1 LRWEPWDT
9 FNSDVYKFVTSSQ
22 MAAASERTNQAHTA
36 LNPGAF
42 SKFFVEL
49 YEHNTTVDDTDTKR
63 RWHQRVLADGM
74 LKAVRNLCRR
84 NKDNGEQIA
93 DTLKA
98 MPNSVWF
105 GRTEKLLR
113 AVSHYVVLVPSP
125 LIPGYDTDENM
136 CVLGLYIGENKY
148 EMSEGSSGLSFK
160 MHETSKILGK

>member
-1 LRWEPWDT
+1 
-9 FNSDVYKFVTSSQ
+9 
-22 MAAASERTNQAHTA
+22 MAAAFERTNQVHTA
-36 LNPGAF
+36 LNSDAF
-42 SKFFVEL
+42 SKFFVEF
-49 YEHNTTVDDTDTKR
+49 YEHSTTVDDTDVKR

-113 AVSHYVVLVPSP
+113 AVSHYAVLVPSP
-125 LIPGYDTDENM
+125 LMPGYDKDENM
-136 CVLGLYIGENKY
+136 CMLGLYLRENEY
-148 EMSEGSSGLSFK
+148 EMSEESSGLSFK
-160 MHETSKILGK
+160 MRLVRFLVVTTIYLRVSYAKLHDFRPTY